1 MLSKLGMKIVSSDLV
16 KGSIKARSG
25 FSLSKP
31 SLNVDLIIEEME
43 NHNTRVTI
51 TGFTVKKLFFQNG
64 MDSEHSEADILEKLS
79 TIM

>member
-1 MLSKLGMKIVSSDLV
+1 MKIVSSDLV
-16 KGSIKARSG
+16 KGSIQARSG

-31 SLNVDLIIEEME
+31 LLKVELLVEEME

-51 TGFTVKKLFFQNG
+51 TGFTVKNNFFQKKRDTDIN
-64 MDSEHSEADILEKLS
+64 EAEILEKLS